1 MRSLFDTPTFN
12 FPPEPELAAPVPPIE
27 AVLFDFANTIFHVL
41 EMPEWLHRVAID
53 VGRPGAFDDPA
64 TISVVCAELA
74 EAYQLPE
81 VQAAQVGRDTDQPA
95 HRRGMYAW
103 WSKVDFLKGIEAPAY
118 ERMIADDS
126 WVPYPD
132 TGPVLQALHERGVP
146 VGVVSDIAWDIR
158 RHVAAAGLEDLIGT
172 FALSFEV
179 GREKPDPQLFL
190 KACADLGC
198 DPRRTLMVGDN
209 PARDGGA
216 AATGLRAFI
225 LAGEHRTGE
234 RGLHQVLSLVATTPV
249 ATTPG
254 K

>member
-41 EMPEWLHRVAID
+41 EMPEWLRRVAHD
-53 VGRPGAFDDPA
+53 VGRPGAFADPA
-64 TISVVCAELA
+64 AADRVTAELA
-74 EAYQLPE
+74 AAYQLPE
-81 VQAAQVGRDTDQPA
+81 VQAAQVGRDTDQAA

-103 WSKVDFLKGIEAPAY
+103 WSRVEFLRGIEEPAY

-132 TGPVLQALHERGVP
+132 TGPVLRELRARGVP

-158 RHVAAAGLEDLIGT
+158 RHVAAAGLDELIGAY
-172 FALSFEV
+172 ALSFEV

-234 RGLHQVLSLVATTPV
+234 RGLRQVLSLV
-249 ATTPG
+249 G
-254 K
+254 

>member
-12 FPPEPELAAPVPPIE
+12 FPPESELAAPVPPIE

-41 EMPEWLHRVAID
+41 EMPEWLRRVAVD
-53 VGRPGAFDDPA
+53 AGRPLDAPD
-64 TISVVCAELA
+64 VVTASLA
-74 EAYQLPE
+74 DAYQLPD
-81 VQAAQVGRDTDQPA
+81 VQAAQVGRDTDQAA

-103 WSKVDFLKGIEAPAY
+103 WSRVDFLRGIEELAY
-118 ERMIADDS
+118 DRMIADDS

-132 TGPVLQALHERGVP
+132 TGPVLQELRARGIP

-158 RHVAAAGLEDLIGT
+158 RHVVAAGLGELIGAY
-172 FALSFEV
+172 ALSFEV

-234 RGLHQVLSLVATTPV
+234 RGLRQVLSLV
-249 ATTPG
+249 G
-254 K
+254 

>member
-12 FPPEPELAAPVPPIE
+12 FPPESELAAPVPPIE

-41 EMPEWLHRVAID
+41 PLPEWLRRVAVD
-53 VGRPGAFDDPA
+53 AGRPLDDPD
-64 TISVVCAELA
+64 VVAASLA
-74 EAYQLPE
+74 DAYQLPE
-81 VQAAQVGRDTDQPA
+81 VQAAQVGRDTDQAA

-103 WSKVDFLKGIEAPAY
+103 WRQVDFLRGIEELAY
-118 ERMIADDS
+118 DRMIADDS

-132 TGPVLQALHERGVP
+132 TGPVLQELRAREIP

-158 RHVAAAGLEDLIGT
+158 RHVVAAGLEELIGAY
-172 FALSFEV
+172 ALSFEV

-209 PARDGGA
+209 PSRDAGA
-216 AATGLRAFI
+216 SATGMRAFI
-225 LAGEHRTGE
+225 LAGEHRIGE
-234 RGLHQVLSLVATTPV
+234 RGLRQVLSLL
-249 ATTPG
+249 G
-254 K
+254 

>member
-1 MRSLFDTPTFN
+1 MEIMRSLFDTPTFN

-41 EMPEWLHRVAID
+41 ELPEWLRRVAVDAGRALDAPD
-53 VGRPGAFDDPA
+53 V
-64 TISVVCAELA
+64 ISASLA
-74 EAYQLPE
+74 EAYLLPE
-81 VQAAQVGRDTDQPA
+81 VQAAQVGRDTDQAA
-95 HRRGMYAW
+95 HRLGMYAW
-103 WSKVDFLKGIEAPAY
+103 WSRVDFLRGIEEQAY

-132 TGPVLQALHERGVP
+132 TGPVLGELRARGIP

-158 RHVAAAGLEDLIGT
+158 RHVVAAGLEELIGAY
-172 FALSFEV
+172 ALSFEV

-209 PARDGGA
+209 PVRDAGA
-216 AATGLRAFI
+216 AATGMRAFI

-234 RGLHQVLSLVATTPV
+234 RGLHQVLSLV
-249 ATTPG
+249 G
-254 K
+254 

>member
-12 FPPEPELAAPVPPIE
+12 FPPESELAAPVPPIE

-41 EMPEWLHRVAID
+41 EMPEWLRRVAVD
-53 VGRPGAFDDPA
+53 AGRPLDAPD
-64 TISVVCAELA
+64 VVTASLA
-74 EAYQLPE
+74 DAYQLPD
-81 VQAAQVGRDTDQPA
+81 VQAAQVGRDTDQAA

-103 WSKVDFLKGIEAPAY
+103 WSRVDFLRGIEELAY
-118 ERMIADDS
+118 DRMIADDS

-132 TGPVLQALHERGVP
+132 TGPVLQELRARGIP

-158 RHVAAAGLEDLIGT
+158 RHVAAAGLEHLIGT
-172 FALSFEV
+172 YALSFEV

-234 RGLHQVLSLVATTPV
+234 RGLRQVLSLV
-249 ATTPG
+249 G
-254 K
+254 

>member
-1 MRSLFDTPTFN
+1 MGAMRTLFDTPTYN
-12 FPPEPELAAPVPPIE
+12 FPDAADQAAPVPPIE
-27 AVLFDFANTIFHVL
+27 AVLFDFANTIFHII
-41 EMPEWLHRVAID
+41 EMPDWLHRIAAD
-53 VGRPGAFDDPA
+53 VGRKDEFDDPDA
-64 TISVVCAELA
+64 VGKVCAELA
-74 EAYQLPE
+74 EAYKKPE
-81 VQAAQVGRDTDQPA
+81 VQAAQVGRDTDAPA

-103 WSKVDFLKGIEAPAY
+103 FREVEFLRGAEEAAY
-118 ERMIADDS
+118 ARMIADDS

-132 TGPVLQALHERGVP
+132 TGPLLRKLRELGIP

-158 RHVAAAGLEDLIGT
+158 AHVAHAGLEDLIGT
-172 FALSFEV
+172 YALSFEV

-216 AATGLRAFI
+216 TAVGMRAFI

-234 RGLHQVLSLVATTPV
+234 RGLHQILPLL
-249 ATTPG
+249 G
-254 K
+254 